1 MDFKKMAQELVEKI
15 QKDPQL
21 LSKFRTDPV
30 GVIEKLLGID
40 LPNDQIEKLAE
51 LVKAKI
57 DLDKVGDLLG
67 GLGGLFGK
75 K

>member
-1 MDFKKMAQELVEKI
+1 MDIKKMAEEMVETLK
-15 QKDPQL
+15 KDPQL
-21 LSKFRTDPV
+21 LAKFKTNPV
-30 GVIEKLLGID
+30 SVIEKLIGID
-40 LPNDQIEKLAE
+40 LPGDQIEKVAE